1 MVLNFVLAF
10 IVVFCVGILTCY
22 QLYCMARNQSNIE
35 AWERGK
41 VETLVKRGKIY
52 PVKYPFDIGFY
63 KNICEVLGPNPLLWL
78 WPTTRLR
85 SDGLSFPVING
96 TDPRL
101 PYYWPP
107 RDPDDLRPSIFSS
120 KYKRQQEAKRLLQ
133 EDPNAV
139 IDESDG
145 YYDSGSFVTDSE
157 NERYDLDDEEEGMR
171 KLVNNR
177 LYDLSG
183 SYYEEKGS
191 NNRRS
196 HHQNHHISSGEDT
209 DEEEDSIPLSH
220 FATSANHLS
229 TLRKKIP
236 TSSSSKE
243 D

>member
-1 MVLNFVLAF
+1 MVLNFVFAF

-22 QLYCMARNQSNIE
+22 QLYCMSRNQSNIE

-41 VETLVKRGKIY
+41 VETLVKRGKIP
-52 PVKYPFDIGFY
+52 PVRYPFDIGFY
-63 KNICEVLGPNPLLWL
+63 KNICDVLGSNPLLWL
-78 WPTTRLR
+78 WPTTKLYC
-85 SDGLSFPVING
+85 DGLTFPVITG

-139 IDESDG
+139 IEDDESDG

-157 NERYDLDDEEEGMR
+157 NEGYSLDDEEEGMR
-171 KLVNNR
+171 KLMNNR

-183 SYYEEKGS
+183 TYYEEKG
-191 NNRRS
+191 NRNR
-196 HHQNHHISSGEDT
+196 HHHISSGEDT
-209 DEEEDSIPLSH
+209 EDEDSIPLSH
-220 FATSANHLS
+220 FAPNS
-229 TLRKKIP
+229 TAHHSTQRKKIP
-236 TSSSSKE
+236 SSSKE